1 MAKMLFSVAVGIMLI
16 VLVGNLIA
24 WMLPILTSPI
34 VFTVWFGL
42 LLIIVYKLIV
52 RGAK

>member
-1 MAKMLFSVAVGIMLI
+1 MTKMLFSVAVGIMLI
-16 VLVGNLIA
+16 VLASNLIA
-24 WMLPILTSPI
+24 FIMPILTSPI

-42 LLIIVYKLIV
+42 LLIVVYKLIV